1 MMGPLV
7 RRLSEVPNTK
17 APWASADYALL
28 IEMIQAGKSIQ
39 EIAQVMGRSQE
50 AVRNKAQ
57 RRGLLS
63 SRSKK
68 KPG

>member
-28 IEMIQAGKSIQ
+28 IEMIQAGESQIQ
-39 EIAQVMGRSQE
+39 EFRRLWAGPRGRSE
-50 AVRNKAQ
+50 
-57 RRGLLS
+57 
-63 SRSKK
+63 
-68 KPG
+68 